1 MWPRCFSNCC
11 LWAIEIVCGPCKN
24 GVSISYHPL
33 ALPEWS
39 PTDFQSQTLWRLLF
53 LCGYP
58 RQRVPNMGFE
68 PLTPQE
74 GFPHLLPVGH
84 CTGYLSSYPNHI
96 SASFTLLS
104 VAFKSIF
111 SCKKK
116 NPNKNRTKSS
126 AATFQGILR
135 VALYV
140 IAALVCPWGGELK
153 VLPCSIFPM
162 KSK

>member
-1 MWPRCFSNCC
+1 
-11 LWAIEIVCGPCKN
+11 
-24 GVSISYHPL
+24 
-33 ALPEWS
+33 
-39 PTDFQSQTLWRLLF
+39 
-53 LCGYP
+53 
-58 RQRVPNMGFE
+58 MGFE

-116 NPNKNRTKSS
+116 TQTKTEQNLQLLLFRAFSE
-126 AATFQGILR
+126 L
-135 VALYV
+135 LY
-140 IAALVCPWGGELK
+140 
-153 VLPCSIFPM
+153 M
-162 KSK
+162 